1 MHKGVEIMTQSRFQ
15 FSTYLIWLLRPF
27 QKDCIAAKQGSAEGG
42 ASSHGNASSVP
53 ATLHFSG
60 STSWPERYLIFWS
73 FGQIPRI
80 LIQISHVRMDRWQI
94 QGSDGQS
101 SLKMLQN
108 SLKMLQS
115 LSPPVDGLDWWEEK
129 ANDTS
134 PRLVGFYT
142 LQSFVKTKSI
152 FRSLD
157 VSWWHHRV
165 RARVQHWTDPQ

>member
-15 FSTYLIWLLRPF
+15 FSTYLIRLLRPF

-42 ASSHGNASSVP
+42 ASSHGIASSVP

-60 STSWPERYLIFWS
+60 STSWPEMYLIFWS
-73 FGQIPRI
+73 FGQIPWI
-80 LIQISHVRMDRWQI
+80 PIQISHVRMDRWQI
-94 QGSDGQS
+94 QES
-101 SLKMLQN
+101 SLKMLQ
-108 SLKMLQS
+108 SR
-115 LSPPVDGLDWWEEK
+115 SPPVDGLDWWEEK

-134 PRLVGFYT
+134 PRLVRFYT

-157 VSWWHHRV
+157 VSWWHHWV